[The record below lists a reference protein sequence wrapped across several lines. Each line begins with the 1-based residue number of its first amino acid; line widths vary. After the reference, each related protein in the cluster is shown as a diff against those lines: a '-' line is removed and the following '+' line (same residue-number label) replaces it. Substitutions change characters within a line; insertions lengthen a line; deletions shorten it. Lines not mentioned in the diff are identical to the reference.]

1 MTETV
6 LPGSNDMQLA
16 RGRQR
21 GGLGASLVDKKSLD
35 TGGRNRLC
43 DRFSKTN
50 AVAWRASWMCWRE
63 IGKASRI
70 GGRRAIKFPV
80 GSSAPPK
87 TTVCLLNEW

>member
-21 GGLGASLVDKKSLD
+21 GGLGASLVDKKSLY

-43 DRFSKTN
+43 DRF
-50 AVAWRASWMCWRE
+50 
-63 IGKASRI
+63 
-70 GGRRAIKFPV
+70 
-80 GSSAPPK
+80 
-87 TTVCLLNEW
+87 